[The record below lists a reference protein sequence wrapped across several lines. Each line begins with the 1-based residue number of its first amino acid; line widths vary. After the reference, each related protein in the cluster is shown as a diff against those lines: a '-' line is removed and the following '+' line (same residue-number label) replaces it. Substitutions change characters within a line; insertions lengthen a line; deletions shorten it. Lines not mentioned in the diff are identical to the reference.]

1 MDSKMPVID
10 GIGKLMIT
18 EKPKELPERE
28 KWSKKIDFLLSV
40 IGFAVDLGNVWRFPY
55 ICYKNGGGAFLIPY
69 FIMLVFGGLP
79 LFYMELA
86 LGQFQRCG
94 CLTVWKRICPALKG
108 IGLAIVVIAT
118 YVSWY
123 YNTIIAWAVFYF
135 FSAMASDVPW
145 KSCNNSWNSIDK
157 CVVYEGRSAVQ
168 NTIDSKHLLNIS
180 LKNNANNSVTLN
192 PLNLTIANGTNFTID
207 TKTATEEFFEYQVLG
222 LNYADALDDVGGVN
236 WILALCLFG
245 VFIIVYFAMWRGV
258 KSSGKAVWITATMP
272 YAVLIILLVRGC
284 MLSGSWKGI
293 MYYLTPKWNKLLE
306 TEIWIAAAAQIFFSL
321 GPGFG
326 VLLALSSY
334 NKLDNNCY
342 RDALLTSTINCITSF
357 LAGFVVFS
365 VLGHMSHMSGKTV
378 DNVARDDVGLIFIVY
393 PEALSSLELS
403 SFWAILFFF
412 MLITLGLDT
421 TFGGL
426 EAITTGI
433 LDEWPH
439 LRKHRKLFVLGLM
452 CYCFLGSLPTITYG
466 GIYVVQLLDSFGAP
480 ISIIFVVF
488 LESVA
493 VSWIYGVERFSNDIQ
508 SMLGFRPGIFWRICW
523 TTISPLFLFT
533 LFILSLAQPMP
544 PQYGTYDFPTW
555 SHTLGWFIV
564 SSSLLCI
571 PGYAIYLFFVT
582 PGSTAEVCFIAS

>member
-1 MDSKMPVID
+1 M
-10 GIGKLMIT
+10 
-18 EKPKELPERE
+18 
-28 KWSKKIDFLLSV
+28 
-40 IGFAVDLGNVWRFPY
+40 
-55 ICYKNGGGAFLIPY
+55 LI
-69 FIMLVFGGLP
+69 FGGLP

-157 CVVYEGRSAVQ
+157 CVVYEGRGAVQ

-180 LKNNANNSVTLN
+180 LENNANNSVTLN
-192 PLNLTIANGTNFTID
+192 PLNLTIANVTNITIVDD

-222 LNYADALDDVGGVN
+222 LNYADALEDVGGVN

-293 MYYLTPKWNKLLE
+293 MYYLTPDWNKLLE
-306 TEIWIAAAAQIFFSL
+306 TRIWIAAAAQIFFSL

-403 SFWAILFFF
+403 PFWAILFFF

-421 TFGGL
+421 T
-426 EAITTGI
+426 
-433 LDEWPH
+433 
-439 LRKHRKLFVLGLM
+439 
-452 CYCFLGSLPTITYG
+452 G
-466 GIYVVQLLDSFGAP
+466 GIYVVQLLDVFGAP

-533 LFILSLAQPMP
+533 LFIMSLAQPMP

-555 SHTLGWFIV
+555 SYTLGWFIV

-582 PGSTAEVCFIAS
+582 PGSMAERLRSMVVPTEVPNHSDDVVIPVQL